1 MSRAQVKAVEI
12 VLGMFIL
19 LVVSVV
25 LIQLFKNFMG
35 QQAGQLQDTML
46 EEKIR
51 ASKDRALE
59 SCNSQCSQASAAS
72 CSDLEMANFCLKKV
86 GIDYNG
92 NGRADSKEY
101 GEIVGVYT
109 CEDPVYCF
117 QLTSCD
123 RCGIP
128 SGAEGARKCKQILCS
143 YWSSI
148 GLEGDSLNKMAASQI
163 VPGECV
169 NNPDLVNKTSTHWFS
184 LAFGNL
190 TVKCE

>member
-1 MSRAQVKAVEI
+1 MKAQVKAVEI

-19 LVVSVV
+19 LVVAVV
-25 LIQLFKNFMG
+25 LIQMFRSFMG
-35 QQAGQLQDTML
+35 QQASQLQDTML

-59 SCNSQCSQASAAS
+59 SCNSQCSQASGAS
-72 CSDLEMANFCLKKV
+72 CSDLEVANFCLKKV

-92 NGRADSKEY
+92 NGRADSREY

-128 SGAEGARKCKQILCS
+128 SGAEGARKCKEKLCA
-143 YWSSI
+143 YW
-148 GLEGDSLNKMAASQI
+148 DSLGMDAVTLNQMASSQI
-163 VPGECV
+163 TPGECV
-169 NNPDLVNKTSTHWFS
+169 YNSEIVNKTNTHWFV
-184 LAFGNL
+184 LAYGNL
-190 TVKCE
+190 TASCS